1 MAKDNLFLGFA
12 RGKVGSIVF
21 YRAKGE
27 QITRALNSAP
37 SNPQTAL
44 QLLQRVCFKSSS
56 VAYSLFQDITDHSFE
71 GVDIG
76 TPSQSRFAQR
86 NIALMRA
93 QLADEINSGDEE
105 EILTSSSANFD
116 TKADTL
122 PPFRPFVMSEGH
134 APDVSP
140 LLVALG
146 SDESALGLSGSWGT
160 TPTYDDVVNNLGLQR
175 GDQLTLLFLSVDD
188 TDVSYVFN
196 GFHYARVIL
205 EPANGDF
212 TTPFISEGLVNS
224 PNARNKG
231 LLGVNVEQS
240 GGSNYLCF
248 SAATSQKIIID
259 NVAGSVNTM
268 AAVGVI
274 VSRQVGNTWQ
284 RSNCTLLCRSD
295 VTSVQGH
302 LQYDHSTGYLADA
315 IASYRTAGA
324 VSTEYLNQAQKSAS
338 TDV

>member
-12 RGKVGSIVF
+12 RGKVGSVVF

-71 GVDIG
+71 GVDPG

-86 NIALMRA
+86 NIALMRD
-93 QLADEINSGDEE
+93 QLIDEINSGDEE
-105 EILTSSSANFD
+105 EILTSQQANFD

-134 APDVSP
+134 APELSP
-140 LLVALG
+140 QLLGVTATECILALP
-146 SDESALGLSGSWGT
+146 GT
-160 TPTYDDVVNNLGLQR
+160 WSETLTYDDVVNGLGLQR
-175 GDQLTLLFLSVDD
+175 GDQLTFLFLSVDD
-188 TDVSYVFN
+188 TTDSYVFN

-205 EPANGDF
+205 EPANGSF
-212 TTPFISEGLVNS
+212 TTPFISTGEVNS

-231 LLGVNVEQS
+231 ILGVSVETVEGAS
-240 GGSNYLCF
+240 YLCF
-248 SAATSQKIIID
+248 SAATLDKTVISDESGTAK
-259 NVAGSVNTM
+259 TM
-268 AAVGVI
+268 AAAGVI
-274 VSRQVGNTWQ
+274 VSRQVGSTWQ

-302 LQYDHSTGYLADA
+302 LVNDHSTGYLADA

-324 VSTEYLNQAQKSAS
+324 VSTAYLNQAQKAAS
-338 TDV
+338 DNA